1 MDDSVLKAIIATFS
15 AEAEELAQLLT
26 HALLELEKSDNGAEA
41 LGAAHGQLRRGL
53 HTLKGS
59 AATVGFVELS
69 TLVHQMEE
77 LLVTQSQATPLPRP
91 LVDAFFS
98 ALDTGLQWVRAKAS
112 QRTDLPDLEAIRATL
127 VVAGA
132 SVNPGGAEAP
142 RTARPGAPAAKAP
155 AHKVGARRRWGPRN
169 TAAAPAPDVEIA
181 TDGWR
186 VKSSQVAS
194 LMGDVERLRELSLR
208 LGEQGRDVARCIEM
222 LPRALLGEAADDLRG
237 RLLGTRFGLS
247 SDAAEMSA
255 LVDSM
260 EECLKAIC
268 TLPFKMVIEPLHRAV
283 RDLTFELG
291 KEAKISAVGA
301 EAALD
306 RRLLDALRAP
316 LLQLVRNAVDHGIE
330 TPAAREKAGK
340 HREAIIAIRVEQ
352 VGNEVFI
359 ELSDDGAGLDEER
372 IRSTAVSRDL
382 VRAEEAA
389 RLDTNQ
395 LSALIFRPGFTT
407 RSTATDVSG
416 RGVGLDIVAEAVRGI
431 RGRIEVHSVRGQGTR
446 FVLTFPAELGSSP
459 LMVVGV
465 ADQVFGIPMHAVRKA
480 LPAHPSK
487 VRAGRSR
494 MGLEHE
500 GAVLPLEDLG
510 GLLGIRQPM
519 SPGEGQPVLIVS
531 AEGRE
536 AALAVDTTFGDQW
549 PVVRPLPQEVRQLEQ
564 YLGAATLSR
573 GQSILVLRPSWLLES
588 RTAEVTTT
596 RRILV
601 VDDSLTARAVHR
613 AVLESGGYTA
623 HGAASAQQALEHLR
637 QGTYEAIVCDVDLGE
652 GMNGIALTALVRSRP
667 ELKDVPVVLVS
678 SHDQEA
684 ERRRGH
690 EAGADG
696 FISKKD
702 CVAGMLLSEIG
713 TAIGRRRGKA

>member
-15 AEAEELAQLLT
+15 AEAEELAELLT
-26 HALLELEKSDNGAEA
+26 RALLEVEKPDNGVEA
-41 LGAAHGQLRRGL
+41 LGAAHARLRRGL

-69 TLVHQMEE
+69 ALVHEMEE
-77 LLVTQSQATPLPRP
+77 LLVAQSQVAPLPRP
-91 LVDAFFS
+91 LVNAFFS

-112 QRTDLPDLEAIRATL
+112 QRADLPDLEAIRATL
-127 VVAGA
+127 RAAGVTA
-132 SVNPGGAEAP
+132 NAVGGEAP
-142 RTARPGAPAAKAP
+142 PPASPGAPAAKAP
-155 AHKVGARRRWGPRN
+155 ARQVGPRRRWGPRN
-169 TAAAPAPDVEIA
+169 AAAPAPEA
-181 TDGWR
+181 ESAADGWR
-186 VKSSQVAS
+186 VNSAQVAS
-194 LMGDVERLRELSLR
+194 LIGDVERLRELSLR
-208 LGEQGRDVARCIEM
+208 LGEQSRDVARCVEM
-222 LPRALLGEAADDLRG
+222 LPRGLVGEAADDLRG

-247 SDAAEMSA
+247 GDAAEMSA

-260 EECLKAIC
+260 EESLKSIC
-268 TLPFKMVIEPLHRAV
+268 TLPFQMLIEPLHRTV
-283 RDLTFELG
+283 RDLAFELG
-291 KEAKISAVGA
+291 KEAKVSAVGA

-330 TPAAREKAGK
+330 APAAREKAGK

-359 ELSDDGAGLDEER
+359 EVSDDGAGLDEER
-372 IRSTAVSRDL
+372 IRSTAVSRDIM
-382 VRAEEAA
+382 RAEEVA

-407 RSTATDVSG
+407 RSTVTSVSG

-500 GAVLPLEDLG
+500 GALLPLDDLG

-519 SPGEGQPVLIVS
+519 SPGQGQPVLIVS

-549 PVVRPLPQEVRQLEQ
+549 PVVRPLPKEVRQLEQ

-588 RTAEVTTT
+588 RTAEVATT

-623 HGAASAQQALEHLR
+623 HGAASAEQALEHLR
-637 QGTYEAIVCDVDLGE
+637 QGTYEALVCDVDLGE
-652 GMNGIALTALVRSRP
+652 GMDGIALTALVRSRP
-667 ELKDVPVVLVS
+667 ELNDVPVVLVS

-702 CVAGMLLSEIG
+702 CVAGMLLAEIG
-713 TAIGRRRGKA
+713 NAVGRRRGKA